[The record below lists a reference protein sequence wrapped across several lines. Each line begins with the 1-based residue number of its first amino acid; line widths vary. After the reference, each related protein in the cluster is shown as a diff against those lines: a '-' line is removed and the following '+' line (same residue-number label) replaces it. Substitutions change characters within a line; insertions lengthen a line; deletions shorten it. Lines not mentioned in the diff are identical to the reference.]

1 MDKAKTIPS
10 ARIKGLTFYPIP
22 EFSKADVAFGA
33 SEELFFNRRDLPEVP
48 SKYISMAS
56 NLFFKGGDI
65 SALGLD
71 HRINIKAA
79 RAALGAWLG
88 SWAPAHE
95 AKEATVGYALWVW
108 STPESIDAAIAA
120 K

>member
-22 EFSKADVAFGA
+22 EFSKADVAFGVG
-33 SEELFFNRRDLPEVP
+33 EELFFNRRDLPEVP
-48 SKYISMAS
+48 SKYKNMAS
-56 NLFFKGGDI
+56 SLFFKGGDI

-71 HRINIKAA
+71 PRVNIKAA
-79 RAALGAWLG
+79 RVALGAWLG